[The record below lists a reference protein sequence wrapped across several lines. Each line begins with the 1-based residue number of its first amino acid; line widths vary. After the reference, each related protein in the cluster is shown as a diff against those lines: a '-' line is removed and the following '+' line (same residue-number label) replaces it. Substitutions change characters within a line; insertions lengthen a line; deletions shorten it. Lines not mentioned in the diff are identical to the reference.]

1 MQKINNEEI
10 IHNLKKTFFFSEMDD
25 AFFEMAAPHFRQKSL
40 QKSAAID
47 SDETL
52 KYFYVIIEGN
62 VKTSYFNPENARSI
76 TPFLLS
82 EYEVFDIVPVIDKK
96 ENMIDYIAL
105 DTCILLQIEAHY
117 IRSWIEKYPQLN
129 TNLLQCLAKKFREME
144 EFSRSL
150 VFYDTKTRLANLLL
164 KHAIKEQKNRSSKIT
179 KKLSHETL
187 SEMIGSVRSIVTRDL
202 QELKREGVIL
212 DKRATIIVNNLEK
225 LKERCAKYINL

>member
-1 MQKINNEEI
+1 MHKTKDEETI
-10 IHNLKKTFFFSEMDD
+10 RNLKKAFFFSEMDD
-25 AFFEMAAPHFRQKSL
+25 AFFEMAAPHFQQKSL
-40 QKSAAID
+40 QKSATID
-47 SDETL
+47 SEETL

-96 ENMIDYIAL
+96 ENLMDYTAL
-105 DTCILLQIEAHY
+105 DTCMLLQIEAHY
-117 IRSWIEKYPQLN
+117 IRSWIETYPQLN

-164 KHAIKEQKNRSSKIT
+164 KHAIKEEENRSSKIT

-202 QELKREGVIL
+202 QELKREGIIL
-212 DKRATIIVNNLEK
+212 DKRAAIIVKDLEK
-225 LKERCAKYINL
+225 LKERCVKYIDL

>member
-1 MQKINNEEI
+1 MQKIKDEKI

-25 AFFEMAAPHFRQKSL
+25 SFFEMAAPHFRQKSL

-62 VKTSYFNPENARSI
+62 VKTSYLNPENARSI

-82 EYEVFDIVPVIDKK
+82 EYDVFDIVPVIDKK

-117 IRSWIEKYPQLN
+117 IRLWIEKYPQLN

-164 KHAIKEQKNRSSKIT
+164 THAN
-179 KKLSHETL
+179 KLSHETL
-187 SEMIGSVRSIVTRDL
+187 SQMIGSVRSIVTRDL
-202 QELKREGVIL
+202 QELKKEGIIL
-212 DKRATIIVNNLEK
+212 DKRAAIIVKDLEK
-225 LKERCAKYINL
+225 LKERCSKYIDL